1 MLLPDGT
8 VASTS
13 NWINGLREPQQSR
26 CCSRAGSPQ
35 TVALPFERSECTFGE
50 LQRSTVAM
58 GREMALSD
66 EDGEA
71 SASE

>member
-13 NWINGLREPQQSR
+13 NWNYGVREPPESR

-35 TVALPFERSECTFGE
+35 NVALPFERNECTFGE
-50 LQRSTVAM
+50 LQRSSAEIT
-58 GREMALSD
+58 REMALSD
-66 EDGEA
+66 EDREA
-71 SASE
+71 PVPA